1 MARAF
6 SLEDGGLNKTSTVK
20 SSSNREFIDLD
31 LSFTAKGAG
40 DLYKKSSVASVKQ
53 ALRNILMTARTEKPF
68 NPYFGANLR
77 DYLFEFADE
86 LTESQ
91 MAIAI
96 IENIR
101 AFEPRVDPMTI
112 KVYTD
117 MEPDQNSISITI
129 IFNIQISA
137 SEEEFT
143 TRLSRLR

>member
-6 SLEDGGLNKTSTVK
+6 SIEDGGLNKTSTVK

-31 LSFTAKGAG
+31 LSFAAKGAG
-40 DLYKKSSVASVKQ
+40 DLYKKSSVGSIKQ

-77 DYLFEFADE
+77 DYLFEFADD
-86 LTESQ
+86 LTEQQ

-101 AFEPRVDPMTI
+101 AFEPRVFRAICTVHSD
-112 KVYTD
+112 
-117 MEPDQNSISITI
+117 
-129 IFNIQISA
+129 
-137 SEEEFT
+137 
-143 TRLSRLR
+143 